1 MASTFA
7 SRYLSDIEEG
17 KGLIGSAK
25 EAFKDTK
32 KDIGKKFSKESLIKT
47 VFGGD
52 NIISAMIRGKLGVS
66 KYRKKDDKSPTKD
79 GVDSNLLQTIAQNS
93 LALPGI
99 AKDMNILRQNI
110 VELARIE
117 RKTEEQ
123 QDLSKQGDFFKS
135 QDALESQLEAQKLKA
150 QTPTSPTAVK
160 AGGEG
165 GAPDGKPKTGGMF
178 GGIVDSIKDGLL
190 GGISSVFS
198 PKMLI
203 GTIGKTL
210 AIGAILAS
218 LWKGITAG
226 FEKWKET
233 GSLSE
238 AVITGLG
245 KMLDFITFG
254 LFGEDSLRKLI
265 KDIGEAVEPII
276 DSIKETYYSMKD
288 WIANNVGIPR
298 VSFKI
303 PVIDKEVS
311 FGPYYPFK
319 KDSKSSA
326 KENSAGEF
334 RAQRTAEKVQKEMQ
348 KATDFIAGVDKQL
361 GPTKDTVV
369 AEVNKNMEKAT
380 SLVKDLPKDRKEQ
393 ANILGNLNAI
403 TESNLQ
409 NIKKLNAKGDYS
421 LGRAEDYEKN
431 VVNPVKNQ
439 LATAQSKF
447 NQGPEGG
454 WDKML
459 SGSMD
464 KATQALSGKISAGG
478 AAENTT
484 GAGSSLLGGGSTAPT
499 PTQSAP
505 SMGSDIAS
513 KSSQISEGQR
523 MESAADIGSLFNA
536 PVTNNT
542 SGSMGS
548 GNKPQ
553 VGDTYNMDL
562 LNLLART

>member
-17 KGLIGSAK
+17 KGLVGSAK
-25 EAFKDTK
+25 EVLKDTK
-32 KDIGKKFSKESLIKT
+32 KDIGKKFTRENLVRT

-52 NIISAMIRGKLGVS
+52 DILSAMIRGKLGVS

-135 QDALESQLEAQKLKA
+135 QDALESELEAQKLKA
-150 QTPTSPTAVK
+150 QTPTSPTAFK

-165 GAPDGKPKTGGMF
+165 GAPDGKPKAGGMF
-178 GGIVDSIKDGLL
+178 GGIVDSIKEGLL

-254 LFGEDSLRKLI
+254 LF
-265 KDIGEAVEPII
+265 A
-276 DSIKETYYSMKD
+276 
-288 WIANNVGIPR
+288 
-298 VSFKI
+298 
-303 PVIDKEVS
+303 
-311 FGPYYPFK
+311 
-319 KDSKSSA
+319 
-326 KENSAGEF
+326 
-334 RAQRTAEKVQKEMQ
+334 
-348 KATDFIAGVDKQL
+348 
-361 GPTKDTVV
+361 
-369 AEVNKNMEKAT
+369 
-380 SLVKDLPKDRKEQ
+380 
-393 ANILGNLNAI
+393 
-403 TESNLQ
+403 
-409 NIKKLNAKGDYS
+409 
-421 LGRAEDYEKN
+421 
-431 VVNPVKNQ
+431 
-439 LATAQSKF
+439 
-447 NQGPEGG
+447 
-454 WDKML
+454 
-459 SGSMD
+459 
-464 KATQALSGKISAGG
+464 
-478 AAENTT
+478 
-484 GAGSSLLGGGSTAPT
+484 
-499 PTQSAP
+499 
-505 SMGSDIAS
+505 
-513 KSSQISEGQR
+513 
-523 MESAADIGSLFNA
+523 
-536 PVTNNT
+536 
-542 SGSMGS
+542 
-548 GNKPQ
+548 
-553 VGDTYNMDL
+553 
-562 LNLLART
+562 